1 MHAELSH
8 DCPTSSVRGLW
19 AGGYD
24 RADGEWRRKGA
35 DAVRFGG
42 RVLSVRELIEK
53 AQSAP
58 GVDWRALSSDGPLS
72 HTARSNARECARM
85 LLEGDSLAA
94 CWRFGILQSLDDY
107 TSAVRRRGWTLGRWS
122 LRASLSQLG
131 RTRSTR
137 HSRTTSQGVM
147 GGLPRSG

>member
-1 MHAELSH
+1 MTARLALSEGCGLVDTIELMASGA
-8 DCPTSSVRGLW
+8 R
-19 AGGYD
+19 
-24 RADGEWRRKGA
+24 EGA

-58 GVDWRALSSDGPLS
+58 GVDWRALSSGGPVR

-85 LLEGDSLAA
+85 FSEGDSLAA

-107 TSAVRRRGWTLGRWS
+107 ASTVRRRGLDLGAMVFAREPEPTGS
-122 LRASLSQLG
+122 
-131 RTRSTR
+131 
-137 HSRTTSQGVM
+137 H
-147 GGLPRSG
+147 